1 MNTKRIEFILI
12 AQIRI
17 VNPRARNRARF
28 QAIVKNIGTV
38 GLKKPILV
46 YHRAMLPDG
55 TQYDLVCGQGRLEA
69 FIRLGATRIP
79 AIFTNASVEKRY
91 LMSLVE
97 NVARKQPSHTDL
109 LAEVRD
115 LQKRGYTKREIA
127 AKLGFGHTHIEGIL
141 RLLRAGELGLVE
153 RVESGTIPLTIA
165 VKIATA
171 GGDEVQRA
179 MSEAYDKGELR
190 GSKLRV
196 VQRLIA
202 TRFAEHRKPN
212 EEALN
217 VSREELARTY
227 EQHTARQRDLIRRAH
242 GVEEHLAILTAAMK
256 QLLSD
261 TAFVGLLNR
270 EGLDSIPEP
279 LAVRLR

>member
-1 MNTKRIEFILI
+1 MNTKSIERIPI

-17 VNPRARNRARF
+17 VNPRARSRARF
-28 QAIVKNIGTV
+28 QGIVKNISAV

-46 YHRAMLPDG
+46 FRRAMQSDG

-69 FIRLGATRIP
+69 FTSLGAMEIP
-79 AIFTNASVEKRY
+79 AIITNASRQNRY

-97 NVARKQPSHTDL
+97 NVARKQPSHIDL

-115 LQKRGYTKREIA
+115 LQKRGYTKRQIA

-153 RVESGTIPLTIA
+153 QVESGTIPLTIA

-179 MSEAYDKGELR
+179 MSEAYENGELR
-190 GSKLRV
+190 GAKLRV

-202 TRFAEHRKPN
+202 SRFAEHRKQN

-227 EQHTARQRDLIRRAH
+227 EQHTARQRDLVKRAQC
-242 GVEEHLAILTAAMK
+242 VEENLAILTAAMK

-270 EGLDSIPEP
+270 EGLDSVPEP